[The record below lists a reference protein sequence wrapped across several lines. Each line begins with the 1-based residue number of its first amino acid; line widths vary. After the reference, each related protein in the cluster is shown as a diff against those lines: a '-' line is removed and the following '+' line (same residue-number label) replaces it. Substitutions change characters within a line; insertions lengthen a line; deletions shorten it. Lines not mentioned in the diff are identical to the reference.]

1 MLQKL
6 QEITAGR
13 RGRRYGG
20 DEPTTVNILSS
31 LPPRTGHRLFSP
43 AFPVREVPRAAG
55 SCMEYSYSTPY
66 MFRTVRTLDNP
77 HLR

>member
-1 MLQKL
+1 MLQQL
-6 QEITAGR
+6 QEVTAGR
-13 RGRRYGG
+13 RGRRV
-20 DEPTTVNILSS
+20 DNRHILSS

-66 MFRTVRTLDNP
+66 MFRTVRTPDNP
-77 HLR
+77 HLC